1 VLIELVIVGVLDLLG
16 SWQTDTQ
23 NRVLIILLACRPF
36 KGIDRQSYKKFS
48 NE

>member
-1 VLIELVIVGVLDLLG
+1 LVIAGVLDLLG
-16 SWQTDTQ
+16 GWQTDTHIW
-23 NRVLIILLACRPF
+23 VLIILLACRPF